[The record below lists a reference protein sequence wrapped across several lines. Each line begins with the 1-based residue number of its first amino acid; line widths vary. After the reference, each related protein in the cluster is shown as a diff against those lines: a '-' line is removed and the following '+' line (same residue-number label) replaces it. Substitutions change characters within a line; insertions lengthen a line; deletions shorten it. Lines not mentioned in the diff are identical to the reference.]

1 MQDLNDMYYFAKVI
15 EHGGFM
21 AAGRA
26 LGIPKSRL
34 SRRIKEL
41 ESSLNVQLLHRTT
54 RKLALTDIGTA
65 FLRHCQTVLEEAKA
79 AKEEIARVHTTP
91 RGTIR
96 VSAPMAI
103 AQFLL
108 APYLAKFIEQYPEVN
123 VLLDVSNRRVDLI
136 EEGIDVA
143 LRVRMGAL
151 EDTSLVMR
159 TLGRS
164 HSILLASPEFLKQ
177 HGMPQTPADLVNY
190 PMLSLLQP
198 NEQYTWHFTSDEGK
212 VIDVVAKPRLL
223 TDDMVVL
230 RKVVIAGQGMVA
242 LPLLLIHEELK
253 QGKLVRVLPN
263 WHLPYG
269 LLHAVY
275 PSRRGLLPA
284 IRVFIDFLSENVH
297 EQSSDFDVDS
307 LLG

>member
-15 EHGGFM
+15 EFGGFM

-41 ESSLNVQLLHRTT
+41 ETSLNVQLLHRTT
-54 RKLALTDIGTA
+54 RKLALTDVGTV
-65 FLRHCQTVLEEAKA
+65 FLRHCQTVLEEARA
-79 AKEEIARVHTTP
+79 AREEIDRVNASP

-96 VSAPMAI
+96 VSSPMTI

-108 APYLAKFIEQYPEVN
+108 APHLADFLKQYPEVN
-123 VLLDVSNRRVDLI
+123 VVLDVSNRRVDLI
-136 EEGIDVA
+136 DEGIDVA
-143 LRVRMGAL
+143 LRVRMGSL

-164 HSILLASPEFLKQ
+164 HSILVASPDFLSRYGEPDCPK
-177 HGMPQTPADLVNY
+177 DLVNY
-190 PMLSLLQP
+190 PMLSLHQP
-198 NEQYTWHFTSDEGK
+198 NEQYSWRFNSEDGK
-212 VIDVVAKPRLL
+212 VVDVTTTPRLL

-230 RKVVIAGQGMVA
+230 REIALAGEGMAA
-242 LPLLLIHEELK
+242 LPLLLIHQEVK

-284 IRVFIDFLSENVH
+284 VRVFIDFLSSNVL
-297 EQSSDFDVDS
+297 ELSSGFNIEEK
-307 LLG
+307 LI